1 MAVEGLLEKNLP
13 PDILDDRS
21 QKKVRRCDL
30 GIAASSLGDLGI
42 AHDNPSSKDVL
53 MASDGEA
60 FFSDDNMESNN
71 KGFFEKESIDGSEG
85 KNVDLEMENFDEFR
99 VEIVDGV
106 PSITISNRKHE
117 KLSRR
122 WQRSVVVR
130 LHGSPLSYRLL
141 CRKIE
146 TLCRPKGRFTIMD
159 LDEVNFLVKS
169 SKEGDYLKALLERP
183 WTI

>member
-30 GIAASSLGDLGI
+30 GIATSSLGDLGIATSSLGDLGI

-99 VEIVDGV
+99 VQIVDGV
-106 PSITISNRKHE
+106 VERDNVESKVVELNDIFDYEKVKGSNNVND
-117 KLSRR
+117 
-122 WQRSVVVR
+122 SVVYNSENASKSNFR
-130 LHGSPLSYRLL
+130 EE
-141 CRKIE
+141 IE
-146 TLCRPKGRFTIMD
+146 
-159 LDEVNFLVKS
+159 NY
-169 SKEGDYLKALLERP
+169 SKKP
-183 WTI
+183 MHVM